1 MRNNLKH
8 LKIFAFTHHKLEV
21 VKIGLL
27 HIEAE
32 DQAARLKRKETKEIL
47 LGKTER
53 LYTKLRNLRRKSQK
67 RKQHV

>member
-1 MRNNLKH
+1 MIRSERM
-8 LKIFAFTHHKLEV
+8 ARST
-21 VKIGLL
+21 
-27 HIEAE
+27 
-32 DQAARLKRKETKEIL
+32 AARLKRRETKEIL